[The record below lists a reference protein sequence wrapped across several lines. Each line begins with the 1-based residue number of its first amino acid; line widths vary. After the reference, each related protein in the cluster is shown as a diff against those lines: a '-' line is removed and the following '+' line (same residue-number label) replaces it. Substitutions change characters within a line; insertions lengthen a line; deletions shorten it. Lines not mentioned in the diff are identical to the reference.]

1 MRSIPFGRPILG
13 DEERR
18 AALEVLSGHILT
30 HGPRVKDFEAAFAA
44 FTKAPH
50 ALAVASC
57 TAGLHLAYL
66 HLGIGPGD
74 EVIVPAQSH
83 TATGHAVE
91 YCGAKAVFVDAEPRT
106 GNIDLD
112 QIEAKITEKTRALSV
127 VHYLGLPVDMD
138 RALEIARAHGLFVI
152 EDCALSLGATYKGVH
167 TGLLGDV
174 GCFSFYPV
182 KHITTAEG
190 GAVISRREDVA
201 KSVGMLRAFGI
212 DRNIVAERKVPGD
225 YDVELLGLNYRM
237 NEISAAIGVEQMKRV
252 PEILARRRENYDA
265 LAKGLRSID
274 EIELFESTNGAS
286 QSSYYCQSI
295 LLKEPLA
302 KRRLEV
308 MESLGR
314 QGVGVSVYYP
324 RPIPHMTYYRKK
336 YGYGDGTFPVAAR
349 ISATSIALPVG
360 PHVGP
365 EDVEYVVNAAKAA
378 IAEVKRK

>member
-1 MRSIPFGRPILG
+1 MRSIPFGRPVLG

-18 AALEVLSGHILT
+18 AAVEVLSGHILT
-30 HGPRVKDFEAAFAA
+30 HGPRVKSFEQSFAE

-66 HLGIGPGD
+66 HLGIGAGD
-74 EVIVPAQSH
+74 EVIAPAQSH

-112 QIEAKITEKTRALSV
+112 QVEAAITDKTRAISV
-127 VHYLGLPVDMD
+127 VHYLGLPVAMERVLD
-138 RALEIARAHGLFVI
+138 IARRHGLFVV
-152 EDCALSLGATYKGVH
+152 EDCALSLGATYNGVH

-190 GAVISRREDVA
+190 GAVITRRPDVA
-201 KSVGMLRAFGI
+201 HSVGMLRAFGI
-212 DRNIVAERKVPGD
+212 DRNVVSERKVPGD

-252 PEILARRRENYDA
+252 PEILSRRRENYES
-265 LAKGLRSID
+265 LAKKLREVD
-274 EIELFESTNGAS
+274 EIELFESSSGNI
-286 QSSYYCQSI
+286 QSSYYCQSV
-295 LLKEPLA
+295 LLRQPLA
-302 KRRLEV
+302 RKRLEV

-336 YGYGDGTFPVAAR
+336 YGYDDSSFPVAAR
-349 ISATSIALPVG
+349 ISASSIALPVG

-365 EDVEYVVNAAKAA
+365 EDVDYIVAALKTA
-378 IAEVKRK
+378 IAEVKKS

>member
-1 MRSIPFGRPILG
+1 MRSIPFGRPTLG
-13 DEERR
+13 DEERK
-18 AALEVLSGHILT
+18 AALDVLSGHVLT
-30 HGPRVKDFEAAFAA
+30 HGPRVKSFEAALAEY
-44 FTKAPH
+44 TKAPH

-57 TAGLHLAYL
+57 TAGLHLSYL
-66 HLGIGPGD
+66 HLGLGPGD

-106 GNIDLD
+106 GNIDLSLVEE
-112 QIEAKITEKTRALSV
+112 QITERTRAISV

-138 RALEIARAHGLFVI
+138 RVLDIARRHGLFVV
-152 EDCALSLGATYKGVH
+152 EDCALSLGATYKGIH

-190 GAVISRREDVA
+190 GAVITRRPDVA
-201 KSVGMLRAFGI
+201 NSVGMLRAFGI

-237 NEISAAIGVEQMKRV
+237 NEISAAIGVEQVKRL
-252 PEILARRRENYDA
+252 PEILARRRENYEA
-265 LAKGLRSID
+265 LAKGLREIE
-274 EIELFESTNGAS
+274 EIELFESSHGES

-295 LLKEPLA
+295 LLREPLA
-302 KRRLEV
+302 RRRLEM
-308 MESLGR
+308 MESLGK

-324 RPIPHMTYYRKK
+324 RPIPHMTYYKKK
-336 YGYGDGTFPVAAR
+336 YGYDDASFPVAGR
-349 ISATSIALPVG
+349 ISRSSIALPVG

-365 EDVEYVVNAAKAA
+365 EDVDYIVAALKNS
-378 IAEVKRK
+378 IAEVKRS